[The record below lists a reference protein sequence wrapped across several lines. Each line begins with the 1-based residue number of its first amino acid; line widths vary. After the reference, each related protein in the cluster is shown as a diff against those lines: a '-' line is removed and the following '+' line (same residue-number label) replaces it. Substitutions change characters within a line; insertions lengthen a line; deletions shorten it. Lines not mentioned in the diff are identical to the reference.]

1 MKVGVTQRVEKI
13 QSYEEIRDSLDHRL
27 VHWITDLGFV
37 PVPIPN
43 NLVNISESHESQPR
57 LEDWLSSVGI
67 DFILLSGGNDIG
79 FCGKRDLTESFL
91 LFWANKMNKPLL
103 GICRGMQMMGVF
115 AGSKLEKLEGHVN
128 VYHRIKSRIIN
139 EILPE
144 KVNSYHNFALNE
156 CPNEYSILGTAEDG
170 SIEAIKHSSNNW
182 EGWMWHPEREKPYH
196 TIDQE
201 RFISMVKMQN
211 NNPKVILLLAGE
223 GKRLR
228 PYTIEKPKCM
238 VEINGKSLIDSQIKI
253 LRSADLDNFILIGGY
268 KAEMLKYID
277 CPLIINSRYA
287 STNMVWSL
295 FCAEDEMDQE
305 VIVSYG
311 DIIYSK
317 SVLMKLINSSADIA
331 VVIDKDWESYWK
343 ARNENPLDDAETLR
357 LRDDGTIS
365 EIEENLSLLKRFRVN
380 I

>member
-1 MKVGVTQRVEKI
+1 
-13 QSYEEIRDSLDHRL
+13 
-27 VHWITDLGFV
+27 
-37 PVPIPN
+37 
-43 NLVNISESHESQPR
+43 
-57 LEDWLSSVGI
+57 
-67 DFILLSGGNDIG
+67 
-79 FCGKRDLTESFL
+79 
-91 LFWANKMNKPLL
+91 
-103 GICRGMQMMGVF
+103 
-115 AGSKLEKLEGHVN
+115 
-128 VYHRIKSRIIN
+128 
-139 EILPE
+139 
-144 KVNSYHNFALNE
+144 
-156 CPNEYSILGTAEDG
+156 
-170 SIEAIKHSSNNW
+170 
-182 EGWMWHPEREKPYH
+182 
-196 TIDQE
+196 
-201 RFISMVKMQN
+201 MQN

-365 EIEENLSLLKRFRVN
+365 EIGRKPVTIEEIQGQYIGLMKFSVKGLGQIKKIFYDAVDDGKLLERPVENSYMTDLLQAAIEREIRITAIPINGDWVEVDTVSDLNSKITIDRIKKFL
-380 I
+380 